1 MKTKSLNELEE
12 CYDLELASI
21 AEKIKNQKPKPCKV
35 LLQFPDGLKPYA
47 TQIQEKLVSLLA
59 KDKKSPEILIYLD
72 TCFGACDLPLEAQS
86 LGVDLIIQFGH
97 SPWNYSKRKDINV
110 LK

>member
-1 MKTKSLNELEE
+1 MKPKNLQDLEERYELE
-12 CYDLELASI
+12 LSRVI
-21 AEKIKNQKPKPCKV
+21 AEIEKNKSKKV

-47 TQIQEKLVSLLA
+47 TQIQEKIKNQLG
-59 KDKKSPEILIYLD
+59 KKSLEILIYMD
-72 TCFGACDLPLEAQS
+72 TCFGACDIPLEAES

-97 SPWNYSKRKDINV
+97 SNWDYSKRKDIRV

>member
-1 MKTKSLNELEE
+1 MKTKSLEDLEERYELEMPR
-12 CYDLELASI
+12 I
-21 AEKIKNQKPKPCKV
+21 VAEIKKAKPKKV

-47 TQIQEKLVSLLA
+47 TQIQEKI
-59 KDKKSPEILIYLD
+59 KKELGKQNKTNILIYLD
-72 TCFGACDLPLEAQS
+72 TCFGACDIPLEAES

-97 SPWNYSKRKDINV
+97 SAWDYSKRKDIDV